1 MGTLT
6 RRVVPSLAAAVNLN
20 HEPRFVH
27 WGFFQMSV
35 ANVAVIA
42 LMIVVFVL
50 AILLPFRSHRDKR

>member
-1 MGTLT
+1 VAT
-6 RRVVPSLAAAVNLN
+6 SLAAAVNLN

-50 AILLPFRSHRDKR
+50 AILLPFRSGKDKR